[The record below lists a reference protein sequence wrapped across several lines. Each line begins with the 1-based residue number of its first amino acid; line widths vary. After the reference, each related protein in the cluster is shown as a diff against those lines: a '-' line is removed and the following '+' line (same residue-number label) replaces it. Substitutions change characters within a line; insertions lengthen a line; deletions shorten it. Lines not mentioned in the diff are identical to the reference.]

1 VTSIL
6 DTHPHAHQ
14 PVLEAGFPLAEANG
28 VVILLHGRGSP
39 AANII
44 RLANDLMPLPDSEQ
58 RIAFLAPQAIHNTWY
73 PYRFLE
79 PVERNEPYLGSALK
93 RIDEIVTAAVEQG
106 IHARQILLV
115 GFSQGACLAL
125 EYVSRGSNQVAGVAA
140 IAGGL
145 IGDPAAARSAMPRLD
160 GTRVFIG
167 CGDRDDHIDLAIA
180 ASSAALFQEAGAEVD
195 FRQYPGIGR
204 TILADEVDAAR
215 QMVHSLPLIGPTTL
229 AG

>member
-1 VTSIL
+1 MTSVL

-14 PVLEAGFPLAEANG
+14 PVLEAGHSLDEANG

-44 RLANDLMPLPDSEQ
+44 RLANDLMPPPDSEQ

-79 PVERNEPYLGSALK
+79 PVERNEPFLGSALK
-93 RIDEIVTAAVEQG
+93 RIDELVALAVEQG
-106 IHARQILLV
+106 IHPRQIMLV
-115 GFSQGACLAL
+115 GFSQGACLGL
-125 EYVSRGSNQVAGVAA
+125 EYVARGSNPVAGVAA

-145 IGDPAAARSAMPRLD
+145 IGDPAAARLALPDLD

-180 ASSAALFQEAGAEVD
+180 ESSAGLFQQAGAEVD
-195 FRQYPGIGR
+195 FRQYAGVGH

-215 QMVHSLPLIGPTTL
+215 QMVHALPLIGPASTT
-229 AG
+229 